1 MATTK
6 LVEDIGKLTVMQLAE
21 LVKELED
28 TFGVSAAAPAAVA
41 VAAPAAGEAE
51 AAEKSEYKVILTES
65 GTEKLKVIKAMR
77 SVTQLSLKEAKDALD
92 QTPFV
97 IAESAPKEDAD
108 KMKAELET
116 AGAKVT
122 LS

>member
-1 MATTK
+1 MASK
-6 LVEDIGKLTVMQLAE
+6 LVDDIGKLTVMQLAE

-41 VAAPAAGEAE
+41 AAAPAAGEAE
-51 AAEKSEYKVILTES
+51 AAEKSEYKVTLTEA

-77 SVTQLSLKEAKDALD
+77 AVTQLSLKEAKDALD

-97 IAESAPKEDAD
+97 VAEAAPKEDAD
-108 KMKAELET
+108 KMKAELEG